1 MNKGIL
7 IVLSSPS
14 GGGKTTLKN
23 MILERMENVEYS
35 VSATT
40 RPKRLSETDKDYEF
54 MTDEEFKSRQQE
66 GYFAETAR
74 VHGYM
79 YGTPKKNIDKA
90 LQKGRDII
98 MDIDIQG
105 ALSIMKM
112 YANAVSIFIMAT
124 SMDILKQRLEK
135 RGTDSSEVIEKRMN
149 NALEEMKNKDK
160 FDYIVV
166 NTDIEES
173 FNEIRNIILEEKNKN

>member
-1 MNKGIL
+1 M
-7 IVLSSPS
+7 LSSPS
-14 GGGKTTLKN
+14 GGGKTTLRN

-35 VSATT
+35 ISATT
-40 RPKRLSETDKDYEF
+40 RPKRCSETDKDYEF
-54 MTDEEFKSRQQE
+54 MTDEEFKAREQA

-79 YGTPKKNIDKA
+79 YGTPKRNIDRA
-90 LQKGRDII
+90 LEKGRDII

-112 YANAVSIFIMAT
+112 YSNAVSIFITAT
-124 SMDILKQRLEK
+124 SMDVLKQRLER
-135 RGTDSSEVIEKRMN
+135 RGTDASDVIEKRMN
-149 NALEEMKNKDK
+149 TAMEEMKNKDK

-173 FNEIRNIILEEKNKN
+173 FNEIRDIILKEKNKN